1 MDSNMEKKLS
11 MEPMVQR
18 PLELALLREIL
29 LTNQVILS
37 IRMMILPYHSPK
49 PVMRH
54 LQVSQH
60 FQLQPMVE
68 DCISLKQ
75 KSLD

>member
-1 MDSNMEKKLS
+1 MDSNMVKKLS
-11 MEPMVQR
+11 TRQMVQQ

-37 IRMMILPYHSPK
+37 SRMMTIPYLLPK

-60 FQLQPMVE
+60 FQYQPMVV
-68 DCISLKQ
+68 DCINLKQ
-75 KSLD
+75 KNLD